1 MHIPASDLHVRTP
14 GQDEIASAPAITFA
28 QFRRLAKRREWSAE
42 YLVEQCRDH
51 LDDPTETIR
60 RVLRGATIPGHHDAD
75 GKWVPV
81 KHQSLDSTVLPDW
94 PLIQL
99 SQKHG

>member
-1 MHIPASDLHVRTP
+1 MHIPPSDLHVRIP
-14 GQDEIASAPAITFA
+14 SQDEIEAAPTITFA
-28 QFRRLAKRREWSAE
+28 AFRRLAKRREWSAE

-60 RVLRGATIPGHHDAD
+60 RVLRGATIPGHHDED
-75 GKWVPV
+75 GKWVPA
-81 KHQSLDSTVLPDW
+81 KHQSLDLAVLPYW

-99 SQKHG
+99 YQTHG